1 MKTFF
6 WALFCGL
13 PLAAQPPD
21 GSAILADADS
31 RAYYLYAGSGAE
43 VLAFKS
49 KDLVHWDPPATAF
62 RVPAGWASPAQGA
75 RDPRVYAYRGKYY
88 LFVTLGNAGNI
99 IANPPNSWRTNTM
112 QGVQFFV
119 AESPAGPF
127 APITGAA
134 DKPHTP
140 ETFVASNGS
149 LFVEGDIAW
158 LIYAHDWTQMVDAS
172 IEAVHLKADLSAP
185 AEDAIYLFKGSD
197 APWFPLQTA
206 AEKNPRYY
214 PAASPCMWRAPG
226 GALLLA
232 WSAPKNGKPAVALAR
247 SVTGKVRGP
256 WKQTGAT
263 LLDDAAQP
271 TIFQAFDGRLLLM
284 TADGKSSKFT
294 VLEEAGGALRVKA
307 APPAKKGAAR

>member
-13 PLAAQPPD
+13 PLAAQPPA
-21 GSAILADADS
+21 GSGILADADS
-31 RAYYLYAGSGAE
+31 RAYYLYAGSGAD
-43 VLAFKS
+43 VQVFKS
-49 KDLVHWDPPATAF
+49 KDLAHWDPPATVF
-62 RVPAGWASPAQGA
+62 RVPSGWASPAQGA

-88 LFVTLGNAGNI
+88 LVVTLGNAGNI
-99 IANPPNSWRTNTM
+99 IAKPPDSWRTNTM
-112 QGVQFFV
+112 QGVQVFV

-127 APITGAA
+127 APVTGAA

-140 ETFVASNGS
+140 ETFVASGGS

-158 LIYAHDWTQMVDAS
+158 LVYAHDWTQMVDAS

-197 APWFPLQTA
+197 APWFPLQRA
-206 AEKNPRYY
+206 AAKDPRYY
-214 PAASPCMWRAPG
+214 PASSPCMWRARD

-263 LLDDAAQP
+263 LLDNSAQP

-284 TADGKSSKFT
+284 TADEKASKFT

-307 APPAKKGAAR
+307 AAPAKKGAAR